1 MDQAALLEVDA
12 AAAAAVSVP
21 LTEAELADDSIEAE
35 EANELGAI
43 AVDSGTL
50 TLEAG
55 VDKGVDKAPVM
66 LLPMIGG
73 ELLIVELGVAEV
85 DGLSELDEPEGDLE
99 EDAEPPLIEVMAK
112 AGLALPES
120 PITSHADELLVLFV
134 R

>member
-50 TLEAG
+50 TLEA
-55 VDKGVDKAPVM
+55 GVDKAPVM